1 MKKSERKIVIPDFH
15 APGEHTLRRP
25 IRLEKGR

>member
-15 APGEHTLRRP
+15 APGEHLQRP